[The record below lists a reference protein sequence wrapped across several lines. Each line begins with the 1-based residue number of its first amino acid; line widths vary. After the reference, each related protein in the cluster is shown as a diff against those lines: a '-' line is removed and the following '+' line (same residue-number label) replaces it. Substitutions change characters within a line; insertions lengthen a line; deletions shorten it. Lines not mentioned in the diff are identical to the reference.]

1 MDKAVIYIHGK
12 GGNAEEAIHY
22 KPLFSNCDVI
32 GLDYTAQ
39 FPWEAKEEFPLL
51 FNSIYRNYKT
61 VEVIA
66 NSIGAYFAINALS
79 NQQIEKAYFISPVVD
94 MERLIADMM
103 IWANVTEDEL
113 KEKKEIQTT
122 FGETL
127 SWDYLC
133 YARENPIIWEIPTHI
148 LYGEKDNL
156 TAYGTIFEFVQRTNS
171 TLSIMKNGEH
181 WFHTKEQMQF
191 LDNWIK
197 NRRPC
202 NETENKDGFASPA
215 YGSGNRAGADGS
227 KVKEK
232 RFRYSCH
239 YNVRHPGQC
248 DGQSGYGVTKLDAIV
263 ESIVCTKFSEILEC
277 SKSKLLQDML
287 RKDMEVAQKEVSRAK
302 SELDLKENAC
312 TFYIW
317 HQVYR
322 LTRVRIHDKLYIVS
336 CGLKGDSTMSVKYTT
351 PAQHKSNLRN
361 VYGTFAIEGMT
372 ISKDTRSNLDRIGSG
387 QASYQQVVNELRAK
401 YAKKG

>member
-113 KEKKEIQTT
+113 KEKKVIQTT

-181 WFHTKEQMQF
+181 WFHTDEQMKF
-191 LDNWIK
+191 LDEWIIK
-197 NRRPC
+197 
-202 NETENKDGFASPA
+202 S
-215 YGSGNRAGADGS
+215 S
-227 KVKEK
+227 K
-232 RFRYSCH
+232 
-239 YNVRHPGQC
+239 
-248 DGQSGYGVTKLDAIV
+248 
-263 ESIVCTKFSEILEC
+263 
-277 SKSKLLQDML
+277 
-287 RKDMEVAQKEVSRAK
+287 
-302 SELDLKENAC
+302 
-312 TFYIW
+312 
-317 HQVYR
+317 
-322 LTRVRIHDKLYIVS
+322 
-336 CGLKGDSTMSVKYTT
+336 
-351 PAQHKSNLRN
+351 
-361 VYGTFAIEGMT
+361 
-372 ISKDTRSNLDRIGSG
+372 
-387 QASYQQVVNELRAK
+387 
-401 YAKKG
+401 

>member
-1 MDKAVIYIHGK
+1 MDKAIIYIHGK

-127 SWDYLC
+127 YG
-133 YARENPIIWEIPTHI
+133 IIFAMQEKIL
-148 LYGEKDNL
+148 LYGK
-156 TAYGTIFEFVQRTNS
+156 YQRTFCMVKKIILPLMERYLN
-171 TLSIMKNGEH
+171 LYRGLIQH
-181 WFHTKEQMQF
+181 F
-191 LDNWIK
+191 L
-197 NRRPC
+197 
-202 NETENKDGFASPA
+202 
-215 YGSGNRAGADGS
+215 
-227 KVKEK
+227 
-232 RFRYSCH
+232 
-239 YNVRHPGQC
+239 
-248 DGQSGYGVTKLDAIV
+248 L
-263 ESIVCTKFSEILEC
+263 
-277 SKSKLLQDML
+277 
-287 RKDMEVAQKEVSRAK
+287 
-302 SELDLKENAC
+302 
-312 TFYIW
+312 
-317 HQVYR
+317 
-322 LTRVRIHDKLYIVS
+322 
-336 CGLKGDSTMSVKYTT
+336 
-351 PAQHKSNLRN
+351 
-361 VYGTFAIEGMT
+361 
-372 ISKDTRSNLDRIGSG
+372 
-387 QASYQQVVNELRAK
+387 
-401 YAKKG
+401 